1 MNTDVFNVGLLEAAQ
16 VVGQVL
22 QLFILV
28 IVIEWKYWDAVVDV
42 EGKTEAAVVNY
53 QDIFQVTILENA

>member
-1 MNTDVFNVGLLEAAQ
+1 
-16 VVGQVL
+16 VL